1 MRRRDGQRG
10 QTTTEYLMI
19 SGLMTTIAI
28 YILQRMQEPFR
39 QRLQDI
45 VTYIIN
51 GVADPNKMTQDEIEA
66 AKETMIR
73 AKPQIR
79 MFWGSESEAI
89 KEAVAGN
96 LERPQ
101 NLEVHALSPG
111 PSYHGLRAPQNGR
124 FARVTGG

>member
-51 GVADPNKMTQDEIEA
+51 GVADP
-66 AKETMIR
+66 
-73 AKPQIR
+73 P
-79 MFWGSESEAI
+79 W
-89 KEAVAGN
+89 
-96 LERPQ
+96 
-101 NLEVHALSPG
+101 
-111 PSYHGLRAPQNGR
+111 
-124 FARVTGG
+124 